1 MDGFLEFMANN
12 KIVDVAIIA
21 VGLFGFALV
30 IERVKALYF
39 DYVIDADAFIKQIT
53 SLINEDKIEEAITF
67 CSANQKKPL
76 AYIIKCVLEK
86 SDRDERALHQA
97 LDIASAEV
105 GPKLV
110 KSLGHLAMIANVVT
124 MVGLLGTVT
133 GLIVAFKA
141 VSFADPAQ
149 RQTLLVQGIS
159 IAMTATALGLMTA
172 IPIMFIYSFL
182 HSKQGKL
189 FTEIDKAT
197 NKVIEAIEARYFQP
211 FNNMTAYPAD
221 HNKEAPVV
229 GNGKATTTRPA
240 APKSKAS

>member
-12 KIVDVAIIA
+12 KIVDVAIVG

-30 IERVKALYF
+30 AERIKALYF

-53 SLINEDKIEEAITF
+53 SLVNEDKIEEAITF

-86 SDRDERALHQA
+86 ADRDERALHQA

-211 FNNMTAYPAD
+211 FNNLTAYPAD
-221 HNKEAPVV
+221 HNKDATVV
-229 GNGKATTTRPA
+229 GNGKATTARPA
-240 APKSKAS
+240 APKTKAS